1 MENNMTDQQK
11 ADRLALIAKIAHK
24 QKVEK
29 ATKLRIAKVKA
40 SSKTLTKRVPKKAR
54 SFMDIPKE
62 GDNVYAWT
70 DASKYAKTYYG
81 ETLYETTRY
90 DNEWD

>member
-1 MENNMTDQQK
+1 MTDQQK

-29 ATKLRIAKVKA
+29 ATKLRMAKVKA

-54 SFMDIPKE
+54 SFMEVPKE
-62 GDNVYAWT
+62 TNIYAWT

-81 ETLYETTRY
+81 DTLYETTRY

>member
-1 MENNMTDQQK
+1 MTDQQK

-29 ATKLRIAKVKA
+29 ATKLRMAKVKA

-62 GDNVYAWT
+62 GNN
-70 DASKYAKTYYG
+70 AKEYYG